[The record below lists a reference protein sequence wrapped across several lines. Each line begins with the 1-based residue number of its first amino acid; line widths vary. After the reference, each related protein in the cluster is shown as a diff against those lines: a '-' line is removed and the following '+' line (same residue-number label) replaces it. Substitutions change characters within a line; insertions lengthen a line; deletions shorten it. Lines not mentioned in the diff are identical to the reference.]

1 MRTIRYREIAAALR
15 RRVEAGEFASG
26 RLLPS
31 ESELSAEYGASRVTV
46 RKALEELR
54 AEGLVEAHQGLGWF
68 ASGDPLRQRL
78 ARLGTLEGQLEASG
92 IRSEREILEL
102 GVVQAPAQVR
112 RVLGVR
118 RAVRLIRRNLADG
131 APFARVT
138 VWCPTEL
145 GGHLTREQLTDRSF
159 YELLDVPLGHA
170 VQTIAARAAS
180 AGDAELLGVPLG
192 APVLVCERT
201 TFDAEGA
208 AVLFATYVFPGHLTE
223 FSVDLPRTESSI
235 APSGLRLIE

>member
-1 MRTIRYREIAAALR
+1 MRTIRYREIAEAIR
-15 RRVEAGEFASG
+15 HRVEGGEFGAG

-31 ESELSAEYGASRVTV
+31 EAALSEEYGASRVTV

-78 ARLGTLEGQLEASG
+78 ARLGTIEDQLKASG

-102 GVVQAPAQVR
+102 RVVATPANVR
-112 RVLGVR
+112 RVLGVDK
-118 RAVRLIRRNLADG
+118 AVRLLRLNLADG

-138 VWCPTEL
+138 VWCPPEL
-145 GGHLTREQLTDRSF
+145 GAHLTREQLTDESF

-180 AGDAELLGVPLG
+180 ADDADLLGVPQG

-201 TFDAEGA
+201 TYDADGH

-223 FSVDLPRTESSI
+223 FSVDLPRMERSI
-235 APSGLRLIE
+235 APSGLRLVE

>member
-15 RRVEAGEFASG
+15 TRVEGGEFAAG

-31 ESELSAEYGASRVTV
+31 EAALSREYSASRVTV

-54 AEGLVEAHQGLGWF
+54 SEGLVEAHQGLGWF
-68 ASGDPLRQRL
+68 AAGDPLRQRL
-78 ARLGTLEGQLEASG
+78 ARLGTIEAQLEASG
-92 IRSEREILEL
+92 IRSERQILEL
-102 GVVQAPAQVR
+102 RQVPAPAHVR
-112 RVLGVR
+112 RVLGTDRV
-118 RAVRLIRRNLADG
+118 VRLVRRNLADG

-138 VWCPTEL
+138 VWCRPEL
-145 GGHLTREQLTDRSF
+145 GAHLTREQLTDHSF

-180 AGDAELLGVPLG
+180 AGDAELLDVPVG

-201 TFDAEGA
+201 TFDADGQ

-223 FSVDLPRTESSI
+223 FSVDLPRMERSI
-235 APSGLRLIE
+235 APSGLRLVE